1 MTSPVTQQQVA
12 YSKYVLQ
19 FMMPK
24 EWTLD
29 TLPKPNDPRVVLKTI
44 PSRKVAAITYH
55 GVWSKKLFDEN
66 LLSLEQTLPKKF
78 HQIGEPIWARYN
90 SPLILPLFRTNE
102 AWVEVQ

>member
-1 MTSPVTQQQVA
+1 
-12 YSKYVLQ
+12 
-19 FMMPK
+19 
-24 EWTLD
+24 
-29 TLPKPNDPRVVLKTI
+29 
-44 PSRKVAAITYH
+44 
-55 GVWSKKLFDEN
+55 